1 MNLIWLGKYKSFFEN
16 LSLYTNVYEQ
26 AYTVQGIHGT
36 SVPCS
41 LAQIQVL
48 EYILENEEENQK
60 MSEVARRLGLSPS
73 AFSKNIKKMMDKQL
87 LEKYRCSNNRKD
99 IILKASPLGRKV
111 YQEYMNS
118 LWKRQFE
125 KTFAMLDQ
133 IPEEYI
139 ARFAEILK
147 FNAEAML
154 VQMDELQNRP
164 APDTEK
170 KAVTLVKIE

>member
-1 MNLIWLGKYKSFFEN
+1 MYKR
-16 LSLYTNVYEQ
+16 Q
-26 AYTVQGIHGT
+26 
-36 SVPCS
+36 
-41 LAQIQVL
+41 
-48 EYILENEEENQK
+48 
-60 MSEVARRLGLSPS
+60 
-73 AFSKNIKKMMDKQL
+73 
-87 LEKYRCSNNRKD
+87 D

-111 YQEYMNS
+111 YQEYVNS

-147 FNAEAML
+147 FNADAML
-154 VQMDELQNRP
+154 EQMDELQNRP

>member
-16 LSLYTNVYEQ
+16 LSLYTNVYGQ
-26 AYTVQGIHGT
+26 AYTVQGFHGT

-60 MSEVARRLGLSPS
+60 MSEIARRLGLSPS

-111 YQEYMNS
+111 YQEYVSS
-118 LWKRQFE
+118 LWKRRFE
-125 KTFAMLDQ
+125 HTFAMLDE
-133 IPEEYI
+133 IPEEYV
-139 ARFAEILK
+139 AKFAEILK
-147 FNAEAML
+147 FNAETML
-154 VQMDELQNRP
+154 EQMNERQEPPETARQSKP
-164 APDTEK
+164 IE
-170 KAVTLVKIE
+170 LVKIE

>member
-1 MNLIWLGKYKSFFEN
+1 MNLIWLGKYRSFFEN
-16 LSLYTNVYEQ
+16 LSLYTNVYGQ
-26 AYTVQGIHGT
+26 AYTIQGFHGT

-60 MSEVARRLGLSPS
+60 MSEVARRLGLS
-73 AFSKNIKKMMDKQL
+73 KNVKKMMDKQL
-87 LEKYRCSNNRKD
+87 LEKYRCSNNHKD

-154 VQMDELQNRP
+154 RQMDELQNRP
-164 APDTEK
+164 EPDEAK
-170 KAVTLVKIE
+170 QAVTLVKIE